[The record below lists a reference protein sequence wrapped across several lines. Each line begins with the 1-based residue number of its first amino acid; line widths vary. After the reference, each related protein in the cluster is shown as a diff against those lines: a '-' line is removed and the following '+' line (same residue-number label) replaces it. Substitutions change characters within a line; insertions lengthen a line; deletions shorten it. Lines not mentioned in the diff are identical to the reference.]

1 MVFNT
6 RHMLAALSLA
16 VRTVDLHVPVHAQ
29 DDAPCVDDEAFTDE
43 LGSACAAWVGYD
55 CEDQQQATDWG
66 YSSAGMD
73 AVLVSCRVSCGL
85 CDPAVDSSSVPQQP
99 ASVSWEGIPR
109 HRASPPPL
117 REMTV
122 LSRQRRTENDSVGDN
137 DVEVANPVEVVVWGG
152 TTGTQLN
159 DGLYVLR
166 TDTFVWRKMP
176 ITSRARPVART
187 QHASAMQMERSLI
200 VIGGADHSNYLL
212 NDVWSINLDDRFLRW
227 RELSADGSS
236 PMPSRI
242 GHGAAMLNDTTVLI
256 MGGNSPEQYGVPD
269 LWSFDTEREG
279 RVAWT
284 LLKTWDPGVTGPRA
298 CYLPLLVPDSDGRGV
313 RAVWG
318 TTGNALDGSK
328 LEDLDATQTWRFYL
342 SEQLWQRVNTSGT
355 PPPDLWAPLLT
366 SLRNRSVAIGAFG
379 WMIGAGAYVNPVDS
393 FFRLNEDEKWE
404 QLAAPADNSCVD
416 DASFT
421 DEFGEGCS
429 AWAGYDCSDREQA
442 ADWGYADSTV
452 DAVMAACR
460 SSCGLCDTA
469 QFRPP
474 PRSDGG
480 IVALSDR
487 EFLVFGG
494 WGASSMMNDLV
505 LYNSETF
512 AFTSIAEQSVSPDA
526 RKGATLMAI
535 GTETLL
541 FGGETDDGRRLQDLW
556 SLSEQMVWQ
565 RLQVVGESPGRR
577 SFHAAAVSGRK
588 MCIHGGRHGDG
599 WLLND
604 MWCYDVYSRSWSE
617 IETSR
622 APPARMGHTMVAL
635 SGGSQWLIFGGTGA
649 DDVVS
654 DTTWTVDLQVDST
667 WKQISCRGASPSP
680 RKGHG
685 AAQIRV
691 GGRDMVAII
700 GGTNTAS
707 EEQVDVWLLDHDNL
721 TPLTADDNA
730 TGVAVCHTDDGFAL
744 RAVWHLVENYVEPVV
759 ACDTYADCDF
769 YLAGRAWFNLASSA
783 PGSSFV
789 LSGGVVDYATQ
800 VLDDVVHCNVHQTD
814 AGSYRVT
821 GTWVA
826 VDEFPARRM
835 YSTSATSGA
844 NMISFGGTE
853 RVWLATE
860 LVLTTN
866 EAYRLSF
873 SPCDPFSPVATV
885 CMPCSPGYVFDNS
898 TEPAVCTPCP
908 IGTYSA
914 FNGQASV
921 CVECPAGYT
930 GFIIGASSRYQ
941 CSPCPAG
948 TRYDRLLGC
957 VSCLQGQRCP
967 IATIQPELVANGTEV
982 SSQQPK
988 TLQSREQQ
996 VWSVQKVVYMVS
1008 TVALSVLST
1017 LFAYNVVMKPHSDKM
1032 RNFDIFFK
1040 NAHAAGFYSNE
1051 VGFHAQEKMT
1061 TVGGWFSLL
1070 TLVSGLAYVVVL
1082 IMPLLLNNT
1091 EETQSLQP
1099 NLIWESL
1106 KIEHQATIQ
1115 FMVQLSGYRGQ
1126 CAVDVA
1132 GTCAP
1137 AITVS
1142 SDAADFAVGQQ
1153 HCKMEQQQCTLSWR
1167 CQNCTVHGAVGVSV
1181 AFLEAHSF
1189 THELKW
1195 SVESESSFVK
1205 GSGPDGQPQ
1214 VSSLRATVQPSGVDR
1229 SFRGQQPTRIEIV
1242 ARPSVYT
1249 FQTTAQQEVG
1259 YHVEYV
1265 ATTLGSEVSE
1275 LTFNDAN
1282 GVRLFFSIEQA
1293 PATLATVRVT
1303 HQSIFVFISNSFA
1316 AIIGLLSI
1324 FSWIM
1329 THVEKW
1335 FYSSRP
1341 FESLD
1346 RVDIMVADWM
1356 RVGAPRVFE
1365 RLNKQYFS
1373 TPGAEEKFLA
1383 VRARCLQ
1390 SDIFSV
1396 FDRFDLQRKGY
1407 LSRDEFGA
1415 FTEELDIVLTPVD
1428 RQQLEEYFED
1438 GKVTF
1443 AEFKQFYLDHTQ
1455 RTEQQ
1460 RARVVSARLESTPRG
1475 RATQQKWKSKVRT
1488 LSAVRRLGAAGSSG
1502 QIQSKL
1508 PINSSAD
1515 GITLNLEPLAEPS
1528 LVRVE
1533 ITGSETVHDPESGR
1547 TYDVYHIQYHRF
1559 DGSIVNPSPKRFSQ
1573 FFALRSIL
1581 MKSGRANVEKI
1592 PFPARKL
1599 NRSTSQAQTTVGQRQ
1614 RGLQS
1619 WMNEVLRAYACDPHI
1634 AEFLLPAEMSVLDES
1649 EMSVLDKSEMS
1660 DTTTQQPEDNANPSE
1675 IEAATDAVA
1684 PDSSPPPSPAATTR
1698 RALQDKNP
1706 AVEVEAVVETTL
1718 TADTA
1723 GSPVELVAP
1732 EEEAARQAELAAIR
1746 SERPEE
1752 FEDP

>member
-6 RHMLAALSLA
+6 RRVLVTLSLA
-16 VRTVDLHVPVHAQ
+16 ARAVDLYAPVHAQ
-29 DDAPCVDDEAFTDE
+29 DDVLCADDEAFTDE
-43 LGSACAAWVGYD
+43 LGSACAEWVGYD

-66 YSSAGMD
+66 YSSAGMG
-73 AVLVSCRVSCGL
+73 AVLAGCRASCGL
-85 CDPAVDSSSVPQQP
+85 CDPAVVSPSAPQQP
-99 ASVSWEGIPR
+99 VSVPWEGIPR

-117 REMTV
+117 REMTL
-122 LSRQRRTENDSVGDN
+122 LSRQRGDN
-137 DVEVANPVEVVVWGG
+137 AVEVVVWGG

-187 QHASAMQMERSLI
+187 QHASAMQMDRSLI

-212 NDVWSINLDDRFLRW
+212 NDVWSINLDDRFLEW

-242 GHGAAMLNDTTVLI
+242 GHGAAMLNETAVLI

-269 LWSFDTEREG
+269 LWAFDTEREG
-279 RVAWT
+279 RAAWA
-284 LLKTWDPGVTGPRA
+284 LLKTWEPGVTGPRA

-318 TTGNALDGSK
+318 TPGNALDGSK

-342 SEQLWQRVNTSGT
+342 SEQQWQQVNTSGT
-355 PPPDLWAPLLT
+355 PPADLWAPLLT
-366 SLRNRSVAIGAFG
+366 SLRNRSVAVGAFG
-379 WMIGAGAYVNPVDS
+379 WMIEPGAYVNPVDS
-393 FFRLNEDEKWE
+393 VFRLNEDEEWE
-404 QLAAPADNSCVD
+404 HLAAPADESCVD
-416 DASFT
+416 DPEFT
-421 DEFGEGCS
+421 DEFGDGCS

-460 SSCGLCDTA
+460 SSCGLCDAA

-487 EFLVFGG
+487 DFLVFGG
-494 WGASSMMNDLV
+494 WGGLSMLNDLV

-512 AFTSIAEQSVSPDA
+512 AFTSIAEQSVSPEA

-556 SLSEQMVWQ
+556 SLSEEIGWQ

-577 SFHAAAVSGRK
+577 SFHAAAVSGHR

-604 MWCYDVYSRSWSE
+604 MWCYDVYSHSWSE
-617 IETSR
+617 IETGR
-622 APPARMGHTMVAL
+622 APPARMGHTMIAL

-691 GGRDMVAII
+691 GGRMMVAII

-707 EEQVDVWLLDHDNL
+707 EEQVDIWLLEHDDL
-721 TPLTADDNA
+721 TPLTVDENA
-730 TGVAVCHTDDGFAL
+730 TGVAVCHRDDGIAL
-744 RAVWHLVENYVEPVV
+744 RARWHLLENYVEPAV
-759 ACDTYADCDF
+759 ACDTYADCDY
-769 YLAGRAWFNLASSA
+769 YLAGRAWFNVASSSS
-783 PGSSFV
+783 GSSFV

-800 VLDDVVHCNVHQTD
+800 VLDDVVHCSVHQTD
-814 AGSYRVT
+814 AGSYRVS

-826 VDEFPARRM
+826 VDDFPARRM
-835 YSTSATSGA
+835 YSASATSGA
-844 NMISFGGTE
+844 SMISFGGVE

-885 CMPCSPGYVFDNS
+885 CVPCSPGHVFDNS
-898 TEPAVCTPCP
+898 TEPPVCTPCP

-921 CVECPAGYT
+921 CTDCPAGYT
-930 GFIIGASSRYQ
+930 GYIIGASSRYQ

-957 VSCLQGQRCP
+957 VPCLESQRCP
-967 IATIQPELVANGTEV
+967 IATIQPELLANSSDV

-996 VWSVQKVVYMVS
+996 VWSAQKVVYMVS
-1008 TVALSVLST
+1008 TVALGVLST
-1017 LFAYNVVMKPHSDKM
+1017 LFTYNVVMKPHSDKM
-1032 RNFDIFFK
+1032 RRFDFFFK

-1106 KIEHQATIQ
+1106 KLEHQATVQ

-1137 AITVS
+1137 AITVR

-1153 HCKMEQQQCTLSWR
+1153 HCHMSEQQQCTLSWF
-1167 CQNCTVHGAVGVSV
+1167 CQNCTVQGAVGVSV

-1205 GSGPDGQPQ
+1205 GSGPDGEPQ
-1214 VSSLRATVQPSGVDR
+1214 ISSLQATVQPSGVDR
-1229 SFRGQQPTRIEIV
+1229 SFRGQQPTRIEII

-1259 YHVEYV
+1259 YHVEHV
-1265 ATTLGSEVSE
+1265 ATTLGSEVSDS
-1275 LTFNDAN
+1275 TFNDAN
-1282 GVRLFFSIEQA
+1282 GVRLFFSIELA

-1341 FESLD
+1341 FDSLD

-1365 RLNKQYFS
+1365 QLNQQYFT
-1373 TPGAEEKFLA
+1373 TPGAEEKYLA

-1415 FTEELDIVLTPVD
+1415 FIEELDIVLTPLD

-1460 RARVVSARLESTPRG
+1460 RARVVSARIESTPRG
-1475 RATQQKWKSKVRT
+1475 RAAQQKWKSKVRT
-1488 LSAVRRLGAAGSSG
+1488 LGAVRRLAAAASSG
-1502 QIQSKL
+1502 QVQSNSVKKL
-1508 PINSSAD
+1508 PIDSYD
-1515 GITLNLEPLAEPS
+1515 VRTGGITLNLEASEPS
-1528 LVRVE
+1528 VRVE
-1533 ITGSETVHDPESGR
+1533 VTGSETVHDPESGR
-1547 TYDVYHIQYHRF
+1547 NYDVYYMRYHRF
-1559 DGSIVNPSPKRFSQ
+1559 DGSVVSPQPKRFSE
-1573 FFALRSIL
+1573 FFALRSSL

-1599 NRSTSQAQTTVGQRQ
+1599 SRSTSRAQSTVGQRQ

-1619 WMNEVLRAYACDPHI
+1619 WMDEVLRAYACDPHI
-1634 AEFLLPAEMSVLDES
+1634 ADFLLPPP
-1649 EMSVLDKSEMS
+1649 
-1660 DTTTQQPEDNANPSE
+1660 DTATQEPEATANPSE
-1675 IEAATDAVA
+1675 VDAATGAADGA
-1684 PDSSPPPSPAATTR
+1684 PPPSPVATTQ
-1698 RALQDKNP
+1698 RALQDKDP
-1706 AVEVEAVVETTL
+1706 AVEVEAAVEATSTSDA
-1718 TADTA
+1718 T
-1723 GSPVELVAP
+1723 GSTVELHPA
-1732 EEEAARQAELAAIR
+1732 EEEAALQAELAAIR
-1746 SERPEE
+1746 SQRPEA
-1752 FEDP
+1752 FEGP